1 MMRLLTIVFVM
12 FAFVLNGGA
21 ATAAEGTF
29 RIGLVAFPPAG
40 PDPRKSVSAIGAYT
54 WSPMLEALTAFS
66 EKSELMPELA
76 VSWTAST
83 PRTWII
89 KLRPNVQFSNGAPM
103 DAAAVAE
110 NIAWLLTPE
119 GRTSVVGRSIDSL
132 SGVKVIDPL
141 TVEISTSAPNA
152 ILPRELSTLYIVEPK
167 QWATLGAEGFA
178 KQPIGTGSF
187 VLESWGPA
195 RISYVAN
202 PKAWRPPKLARLEL
216 LNLPD
221 LTPRVNAIQTGRV
234 DAAMGMGPD
243 ELPLI
248 EAAGGR
254 LHRRA
259 PMDVMSIVFVTGE
272 GKPAD
277 DLRVRQALNYAVN
290 KEAITKILLHDLTE
304 PASQGAVRGL
314 FGYDDT
320 LKPYPYDP
328 AKARTLLKDAGFE
341 KGFTLNTEIIISQ
354 NANDAAA
361 YQMIANDLAAVGVK
375 MNLTPI
381 PLPQMMKVINAGEWR
396 GDSFS
401 QIWGAIPTFDP
412 LRTLRLQSCLWPKPW
427 YCEKTSTDKLKAALA
442 EFDPAK
448 RESLIKD
455 LMRHYHDQATALF
468 LYELPVLDAVSNRVR
483 NYDPQRS
490 RINYEAITVN

>member
-1 MMRLLTIVFVM
+1 MLRGLALLFVI
-12 FAFVLNGGA
+12 FST
-21 ATAAEGTF
+21 ATLAAEATF
-29 RIGLVAFPPAG
+29 RVGLVAFPPAG

-66 EKSELMPELA
+66 ETTELIPELA
-76 VSWTAST
+76 MSWNAPT

-89 KLRPNVQFSNGAPM
+89 KLRPNVVFSNGAPM
-103 DAAAVAE
+103 DATAVAA

-119 GRTSVVGRSIDSL
+119 GRTSVVGRSIDSI

-141 TVEISTSAPNA
+141 TVEISTSTPNA

-167 QWATLGAEGFA
+167 QWQTLGPEGFA
-178 KQPIGTGSF
+178 RQPIGTGSF
-187 VLESWGPA
+187 ILENWGPA

-221 LTPRVNAIQTGRV
+221 LTPRLNGLITGRIDV
-234 DAAMGMGPD
+234 AIGMGPD
-243 ELPLI
+243 EQQQI
-248 EAAGGR
+248 ETVGGH

-290 KEAITKILLHDLTE
+290 KEAITKVLLHDLTV

-328 AKARTLLKDAGFE
+328 AKARALLKEAGFE

-354 NANDAAA
+354 NANDGAA

-375 MNLTPI
+375 MTLTPI

-412 LRTLRLQSCLWPKPW
+412 LRTLRLHSCLWPKPW
-427 YCEKTSTDKLKAALA
+427 YCEKTSTAKLQAALA
-442 EFDPAK
+442 EFDAAK
-448 RESLIKD
+448 REAIIKD
-455 LMRHYHDQATALF
+455 LMRYYHDQATALF
-468 LYELPVLDAVSNRVR
+468 LYELPVLDAVSKRVR

-490 RINYEAITVN
+490 RINYESITVD

>member
-1 MMRLLTIVFVM
+1 MMRLLTIALM
-12 FAFVLNGGA
+12 MLTAA
-21 ATAAEGTF
+21 ATAAEGTL
-29 RIGLVAFPPAG
+29 RVGLVAFPPAG
-40 PDPRKSVSAIGAYT
+40 ADPRKSVSAIGAYT

-76 VSWTAST
+76 VSWGAPT
-83 PRTWII
+83 PLTWVV
-89 KLRPNVQFSNGAPM
+89 KLRPNVQFSNGTPM
-103 DAAAVAE
+103 DAAAVAA
-110 NIAWLLTPE
+110 NIAWLLTPD
-119 GRTSVVGRSIDSL
+119 GRTSVVARSIDSI

-141 TVEISTSAPNA
+141 TVEISTKTPNA
-152 ILPRELSTLYIVEPK
+152 ILPRELSALYIVEPQ
-167 QWATLGAEGFA
+167 QWQSLGPDGFA

-187 VLESWGPA
+187 MLESWGPT

-202 PKAWRPPKLARLEL
+202 PRAWRPPKLARLEL

-221 LTPRVNAIQTGRV
+221 LTPRTNAFVTGRI
-234 DAAMGMGPD
+234 DAVMGMGPD
-243 ELPLI
+243 EQPQI
-248 EAAGGR
+248 EAVGGR

-259 PMDVMSIVFVTGE
+259 PMDVMSIVFIIGE

-290 KEAITKILLHDLTE
+290 KEAITKILLHDLTI
-304 PASQGAVRGL
+304 PASQGAVHGL

-328 AKARTLLKDAGFE
+328 AKARALLKEAGFE

-375 MNLTPI
+375 MTLTPI
-381 PLPQMMKVINAGEWR
+381 PLPQMMKIVNAGEWR

-412 LRTLRLQSCLWPKPW
+412 LRTLRLHTCLWAKPW
-427 YCEKTSTDKLKAALA
+427 YCEKTSTAKLQAALA
-442 EFDPAK
+442 EFDTAK
-448 RESLIKD
+448 REAMIKD
-455 LMRHYHDQATALF
+455 LMRYYHDQATALF
-468 LYELPVLDAVSNRVR
+468 LYELPVLDAVSKRVR

-490 RINYEAITVN
+490 RINYESITVD